1 MEDFNDCDSIT
12 SEIEKLLLDRALYVE
27 VRNRKKDQNGSSA
40 TVVFYDTHGPD
51 DININL
57 ELFKQISQSVL
68 TAPKL
73 DVVSVC
79 SFSINKNMVK

>member
-1 MEDFNDCDSIT
+1 MER
-12 SEIEKLLLDRALYVE
+12 LLLDRALYVE
-27 VRNRKKDQNGSSA
+27 VRKKDQNGSSA

-79 SFSINKNMVK
+79 SYSINKNVIK